1 MGNREV
7 ELTELFRGSK
17 SRNKVSVGE
26 PAEGSLTNPS
36 RCCLDVATVK
46 HRALAAEDGRPWR
59 CAAGIKLDAALKSV
73 GITIAPPTGPQRVS
87 LIFSFCVNIFNT
99 WCHFDAMCRLK
110 NLTTSDGGSLGSC
123 IDEERSK
130 LRYLV

>member
-1 MGNREV
+1 MGTRKV

-26 PAEGSLTNPS
+26 PAEGSLQI
-36 RCCLDVATVK
+36 LAVAVGNGENTV
-46 HRALAAEDGRPWR
+46 HWRPEMGESCVR
-59 CAAGIKLDAALKSV
+59 CASGVSAGDALKSV
-73 GITIAPPTGPQRVS
+73 GINIPTACWASQVLS
-87 LIFSFCVNIFNT
+87 HLWFFFYTFATCMILVCAYVET
-99 WCHFDAMCRLK
+99 K
-110 NLTTSDGGSLGSC
+110 LTTSDGGSLGSC